1 MSSFSVYYASLPQR
15 KADDLTITKG
25 VDTVSNF
32 VAKPSQE
39 EKAVQKSTARYKF
52 VLHFVLHFSLNLC
65 YTFICY
71 PTFPLKAG
79 KTTKNFK
86 CNEKKFS

>member
-1 MSSFSVYYASLPQR
+1 M
-15 KADDLTITKG
+15 
-25 VDTVSNF
+25 SNF

-39 EKAVQKSTARYKF
+39 EKAVQKSTARYK
-52 VLHFVLHFSLNLC
+52 FVLHFSLNLC